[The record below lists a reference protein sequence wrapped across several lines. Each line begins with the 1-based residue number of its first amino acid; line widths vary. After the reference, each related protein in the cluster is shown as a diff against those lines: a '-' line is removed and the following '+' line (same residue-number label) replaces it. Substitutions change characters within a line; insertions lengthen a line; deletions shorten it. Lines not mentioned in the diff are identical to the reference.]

1 MLRYDDAATMTGR
14 GDMARQGDAG
24 TRRPTSMDVAQ
35 RAGVSQPTV
44 SRALRNHGSISA
56 VTRRRVEQAAA
67 ELGYQPDHHAARL
80 RDGATGTLALVLL
93 ATPGADRGV
102 PNPFYYDLVEAVET
116 AAARRGL
123 RMLLSYQGAG
133 RALRCDFEQRR
144 EADGVIVIG
153 SASSRAAW
161 RFFAAAAREGSN
173 VVGWGAP
180 DQSLRVVRSDARAG
194 AALAIDH
201 LIAGGRRRI
210 AFVGPGWERHHAF
223 RERRAGYLAAIA
235 RHGLTPLE
243 AAAPRTPDRIA
254 EGERAFAALA
264 AGGMAADAV
273 FAASD
278 GLALGVLRAARHAG
292 LAVPRDLAVV
302 GFDGAYGAGRVES
315 ALTTVAQDAARAGE
329 LLVATLLGEAAGE
342 SVPVRLVP
350 GESG

>member
-1 MLRYDDAATMTGR
+1 MTR
-14 GDMARQGDAG
+14 RIMARRDDIEGAPGTG
-24 TRRPTSMDVAQ
+24 TRRPTSLDVAQ

-56 VTRRRVEQAAA
+56 ETRQRVERAAA
-67 ELGYQPDHHAARL
+67 ELGYWPDHHAARL
-80 RDGATGTLALVLL
+80 RDRATGAIALVLL

-123 RMLLSYQGAG
+123 RVLLSYQGEG

-153 SASSRAAW
+153 SAASRAAW

-180 DQSLRVVRSDARAG
+180 DQSLRVVRGDSRAG

-201 LIAGGRRRI
+201 LVARGRRRI

-223 RERRAGYLAAIA
+223 RERRAGYLAAMA
-235 RHGLTPLE
+235 RHGLPTLE
-243 AAAPRTPDRIA
+243 VPAPRTPDRIA
-254 EGERAFAALA
+254 EGETAFAALTA
-264 AGGMAADAV
+264 AGLSPDAV

-292 LAVPRDLAVV
+292 LAVPADLAVV
-302 GFDGAYGAGRVES
+302 GFDGAYGAGRVEP

-342 SVPVRLVP
+342 GVPVHLVA